1 MEERHFKRIDKKLST
16 LLEVK
21 STAPKLT
28 LVRVSVVQSL
38 TGLDK
43 EGLRKARQN
52 NLITQV
58 KRPDGIWYE
67 LESIHPV
74 IKKHEHATL

>member
-1 MEERHFKRIDKKLST
+1 MEDRHYKRINEKLSA
-16 LLEVK
+16 LLQ
-21 STAPKLT
+21 THNATPKPT
-28 LVRVSVVQSL
+28 LVRVGVVQSL
-38 TGLDK
+38 TGLNK

-67 LESIHPV
+67 LETIHPV
-74 IKKHEHATL
+74 IKKQEHATL